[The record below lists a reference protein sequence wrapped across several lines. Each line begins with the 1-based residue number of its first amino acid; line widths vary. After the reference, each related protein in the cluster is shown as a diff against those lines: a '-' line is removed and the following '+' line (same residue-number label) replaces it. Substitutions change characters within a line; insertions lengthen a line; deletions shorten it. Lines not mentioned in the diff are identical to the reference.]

1 MLYNCPMITKE
12 RPIKS
17 RLAEL
22 RETAGLTQSELA
34 QAVGVQQHS
43 ISNIEKGKHGISDAT
58 KARICAVLNCSLGD
72 LLYISTTNE
81 K

>member
-1 MLYNCPMITKE
+1 MITKE
-12 RPIKS
+12 LPIKS

-34 QAVGVQQHS
+34 RAVGVQQHS

-58 KARICAVLNCSLGD
+58 KARICAVLKCKFDD
-72 LLYISTTNE
+72 LLYISSAKE